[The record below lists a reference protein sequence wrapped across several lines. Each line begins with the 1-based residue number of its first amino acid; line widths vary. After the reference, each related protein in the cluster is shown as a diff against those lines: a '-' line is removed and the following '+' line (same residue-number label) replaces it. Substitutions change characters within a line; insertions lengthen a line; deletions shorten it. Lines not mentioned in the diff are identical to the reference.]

1 MQKRFGG
8 IVRVVQ
14 GIKTNV
20 DALEKRN
27 VPKELDEVKEI
38 LDAQKVI
45 DEVIV
50 ANPKTI
56 KRIDMEIN
64 EFTQNTFR
72 KVLKYTSE
80 ENRSDGSS
88 ISVKKC

>member
-27 VPKELDEVKEI
+27 VPKELDEVQEI
-38 LDAQKVI
+38 LDAQKII

-50 ANPKTI
+50 ANTEAI
-56 KRIDMEIN
+56 LLYHLRCFCGTVIG
-64 EFTQNTFR
+64 T
-72 KVLKYTSE
+72 
-80 ENRSDGSS
+80 NRSRL
-88 ISVKKC
+88 

>member
-1 MQKRFGG
+1 MVKDLKAT
-8 IVRVVQ
+8 VE
-14 GIKTNV
+14 
-20 DALEKRN
+20 ALEKRS
-27 VPKELDEVKEI
+27 VPKEIYELKEI
-38 LDAQKVI
+38 LDAHKVI

-64 EFTQNTFR
+64 EYTKNTFR
-72 KVLKYTSE
+72 KVLKDTPE